1 MNHGLARLPE
11 LPIST
16 RLIREIHEKLLAGV
30 RGKRM
35 SPGEIRRSQHWIGT
49 GGSSLNNAVFVP
61 PPPHE
66 VERLLSDLEK
76 FTHSEEFIDRKSTR
90 LNASHKCAT
99 RMPPPA

>member
-35 SPGEIRRSQHWIGT
+35 SPGEIRRSQNWIGP

-61 PPPHE
+61 PPPHA
-66 VERLLSDLEK
+66 VERLLSELEK
-76 FTHSEEFIDRKSTR
+76 FIHSEEFKSEESRVGQAWVNTGKYR
-90 LNASHKCAT
+90 G
-99 RMPPPA
+99 